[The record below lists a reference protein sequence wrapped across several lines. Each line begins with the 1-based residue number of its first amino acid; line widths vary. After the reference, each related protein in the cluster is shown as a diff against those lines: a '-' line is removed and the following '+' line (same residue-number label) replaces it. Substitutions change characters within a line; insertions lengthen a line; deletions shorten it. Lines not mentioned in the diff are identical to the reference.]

1 MKLLIDIGNTRLK
14 WAYEE
19 NGQLLLPGNLVHR
32 GTATKQIASFVA
44 MLERVPDSAAA
55 VNVAGSDI
63 ENVLCRLI
71 HDRFGID
78 LQIVRTQARFG
89 EVINGYAA
97 FEQLG
102 ADRWAAIVGA
112 WQLRRR
118 ALCIV
123 DAGTAVTI
131 DLVTGSG
138 RHQGGVIVPGL
149 DLMRSSLLRDTSDI
163 DTFVRQ
169 SSGQLPD
176 GWLGNDTRS
185 AVERGVLLM
194 LCATID
200 RTVSSM
206 AQNES
211 PPHIILTGGDA
222 PLVGP
227 LLSYP
232 VEQYPLLVLEGLRHL
247 AAESGNA

>member
-19 NGQLLLPGNLVHR
+19 NGELLLPGSIVHR
-32 GTATKQIASFVA
+32 GAASTQISSFVA
-44 MLERVPDSAAA
+44 TLGQVPDFAAA
-55 VNVAGSDI
+55 VNVAGPDV
-63 ENVLCRLI
+63 ENILRHLLR
-71 HDRFGID
+71 DRFGID
-78 LQIVRTQARFG
+78 LQIVPTQPRFG

-118 ALCIV
+118 ALCVV

-131 DLVTGSG
+131 DLVADSG
-138 RHQGGVIVPGL
+138 CHQGGMIVPGL
-149 DLMRSSLLRDTSDI
+149 DLMRSSLMRDTSDI
-163 DTFVRQ
+163 DAFARQ
-169 SSGQLPD
+169 SSGRLPD
-176 GWLGNDTRS
+176 GWLGKDTRS

-194 LCATID
+194 LCAAID

-206 AQNES
+206 AQGDS
-211 PPHIILTGGDA
+211 LPRIMLTGGDA

-227 LLSYP
+227 LLGYP
-232 VEQYPLLVLEGLRHL
+232 VEQRPLLVLEGLRCL
-247 AAESGNA
+247 TAESGRA